1 MSLLAKDFHQG
12 ETHLHQQLK
21 VPADLDNP
29 TAPGHSLRYF
39 ATLLSQVPLF
49 AIGTLDQQNRPWSTL
64 WGGSPGL
71 SQPLGRDILGI
82 KATVDHKFDPVVQA
96 LFGGSVED
104 GKVVKAGA
112 EGRKMVSALVIDLEG
127 RKRVKLFGR
136 MVVCAIGAEKAEK
149 DELVVGEQG
158 IGEEDLELEKNMTVQ
173 LVVQM
178 EQLLG
183 TL

>member
-1 MSLLAKDFHQG
+1 M
-12 ETHLHQQLK
+12 
-21 VPADLDNP
+21 
-29 TAPGHSLRYF
+29 
-39 ATLLSQVPLF
+39 
-49 AIGTLDQQNRPWSTL
+49 
-64 WGGSPGL
+64 
-71 SQPLGRDILGI
+71 
-82 KATVDHKFDPVVQA
+82 DHKFDPVVQA

>member
-12 ETHLHQQLK
+12 EIHLHQQLK

-71 SQPLGRDILGI
+71 SQPLGRDILGV

-96 LFGGSVED
+96 LFGGIVDD
-104 GKVVKAGA
+104 GKVVKADV
-112 EGRKMVSALVIDLEG
+112 EGRKMVSALAVDMEG

-136 MVVCAIGAEKAEK
+136 MVVCAIGAEK
-149 DELVVGEQG
+149 
-158 IGEEDLELEKNMTVQ
+158 EEDEEKVNEEDGGVEDEKSMTVQ

-178 EQLLG
+178 EQVLG
-183 TL
+183 SL